1 MVAKTSSMKTS
12 GARID
17 FKEAL
22 RLVLLIFRATK
33 TAQKEPILERSG
45 EYGPWESSRGEKA

>member
-1 MVAKTSSMKTS
+1 MKTS

-17 FKEAL
+17 FKEAF